1 MGIFQ
6 NFAVIGLFRQERRY
20 DLLANNLSNMQT
32 AGYKKDVPVFYKVF
46 TEALRSSPSMDSEA
60 SVTVFQQGDL
70 QTTRNPLD
78 LAIEG
83 EGFFKVK
90 TPQGTRYTRSGNFR
104 LNKEGVLIQENGF
117 PVLGRNGEITLR
129 GKSISVAKDGNIGVD
144 GNNQAKLALV
154 TFSDLNGLQKEGNT
168 LFKLVT
174 EQEEKEADQSQVQE
188 GALELSNV
196 NVMEEMVRM
205 VDSLRSFQSCYKVV
219 QVQDEMDAKA
229 VNDLA
234 KV

>member
-1 MGIFQ
+1 
-6 NFAVIGLFRQERRY
+6 
-20 DLLANNLSNMQT
+20 
-32 AGYKKDVPVFYKVF
+32 
-46 TEALRSSPSMDSEA
+46 
-60 SVTVFQQGDL
+60 VTVFQQGDL

-90 TPQGTRYTRSGNFR
+90 TPQGTRYTRGGNFR
-104 LNKEGVLIQENGF
+104 LSKEGVLIQPNGF
-117 PVLGRNGEITLR
+117 PVLGRNGEITIK
-129 GKSISVAKDGNIGVD
+129 GNSVSVAKDGTIWVD

-174 EQEEKEADQSQVQE
+174 DQEEKEADQSQVHE
-188 GALELSNV
+188 GTLELSNV
-196 NVMEEMVRM
+196 NSLEEMIRM
-205 VDSLRSFQSCYKVV
+205 IDSLRSFQSCYKIV
-219 QVQDEMDAKA
+219 QVQDEMDGKA